1 VLDWD
6 PSKWIILALHRLG
19 LVKDLRR
26 AREEDIQLSKSLMDE
41 KHKDGPGTREQTT
54 GEEEWSGAVWDRS
67 QLEDYIR
74 SGRGGCTVLLLDGYV
89 LQVAEYMKEHVGLP
103 IAGLYSASETHD
115 TCHSLAA
122 RGCFG
127 DTHSQS
133 PAGRPQTGLSM
144 AGSTTTRRQ
153 RKGRCDD

>member
-1 VLDWD
+1 MLDWD

-19 LVKDLRR
+19 LVKGLRR

-41 KHKDGPGTREQTT
+41 KYKDGSGIRGQTT
-54 GEEEWSGAVWDRS
+54 GEEEWKGAAWDRS
-67 QLEDYIR
+67 QLENYVQSGQ
-74 SGRGGCTVLLLDGYV
+74 SGRTVLLLDGYV

-103 IAGLYSASETHD
+103 TAGPYPASETHD
-115 TCHSLAA
+115 SCHSLAA

-133 PAGRPQTGLSM
+133 PAGRLQTGLST
-144 AGSTTTRRQ
+144 AGSTTTRQR
-153 RKGRCDD
+153 RKGRCDY